1 MGITTKIA
9 LLVAAGMF
17 VSFLV
22 NIIYIGT
29 STKREVYDSLQES
42 FRGLLQQAESG
53 RNHVANL
60 RTSGAFNEERMLKEV
75 QEKLASAPDKVAAVK
90 ETTFFRTIPIIAAIQ
105 IASEQFKGNKDVM
118 LRVPKI
124 QPRNKANEPDPVE
137 LVMLKRLET
146 ENLPELFQVDRQ
158 NNFIRYMRPIRL
170 TKDCLICHGT
180 VADSRNKDG
189 LDLMGIKM
197 EGWKEGEIHGAF
209 ELVQRLETVDSLI
222 RKKLVISF
230 LLTAAVSV
238 AVIFVVIV
246 MIRRLLRVLGGEPS
260 QVRDIANLVAAGD
273 LTMDVTVKGTDTDSI
288 LHGMK
293 TMVANLRELVTKT
306 VNVSSMITSS
316 SQELLT
322 TSEQMA
328 TGAEEV
334 AAQAN
339 TVATAGEEM
348 SATSNDIARN
358 CQMAAQSGDQANQA
372 AKSGAEVVN
381 ETVQIMGR
389 IASRVSA
396 TALTVRHL
404 GERSDQIGAI
414 IGTIEDIADQTNLLA
429 LNAAIEA
436 ARAGDQGRG
445 FAVVADEVRA
455 LAERTTRATKEIS
468 EMIKAIQKE
477 TREVVD
483 AMEEGVRE
491 VEVGT
496 GEAARSGQAL
506 QQILDQISDVTMQV
520 NQIATAAEEQT
531 AVTGEISGNIHQI
544 TEVVQATAKGAVES
558 AGAAEQLANQA
569 RELIALVGKFRL
581 P

>member
-1 MGITTKIA
+1 MG
-9 LLVAAGMF
+9 V
-17 VSFLV
+17 
-22 NIIYIGT
+22 
-29 STKREVYDSLQES
+29 
-42 FRGLLQQAESG
+42 
-53 RNHVANL
+53 
-60 RTSGAFNEERMLKEV
+60 
-75 QEKLASAPDKVAAVK
+75 
-90 ETTFFRTIPIIAAIQ
+90 
-105 IASEQFKGNKDVM
+105 
-118 LRVPKI
+118 
-124 QPRNKANEPDPVE
+124 
-137 LVMLKRLET
+137 
-146 ENLPELFQVDRQ
+146 
-158 NNFIRYMRPIRL
+158 
-170 TKDCLICHGT
+170 
-180 VADSRNKDG
+180 
-189 LDLMGIKM
+189 KM
-197 EGWKEGEIHGAF
+197 EGWKEGEIHGGF
-209 ELVQRLETVDSLI
+209 EILQRLETVDSLI
-222 RKKLVISF
+222 RNKLMISF
-230 LLTAAVSV
+230 LLTAAVSA
-238 AVIFVVIV
+238 AVICVVIV

-273 LTMDVTVKGTDTDSI
+273 LTMDVTVKDTDTDSI
-288 LHGMK
+288 LYSMK
-293 TMVANLRELVTKT
+293 TMVTNLRELVTKT

-358 CQMAAQSGDQANQA
+358 CQMAAQGGDQANQA
-372 AKSGAEVVN
+372 AQSGAEVVN
-381 ETVQIMGR
+381 ETVLIMGR

-396 TALTVRHL
+396 TAQTVRHL

-455 LAERTTRATKEIS
+455 LAERTTRATKEIGG
-468 EMIKAIQKE
+468 MIQAIQAE
-477 TREVVD
+477 TQEVVE
-483 AMEEGVRE
+483 AMEEGVCE
-491 VEVGT
+491 VEIGT

-531 AVTGEISGNIHQI
+531 AVTGEISSNIHQI
-544 TEVVQATAKGAVES
+544 TEVVQATAKGAVVS
-558 AGAAEQLANQA
+558 AGAAGQLANQA
-569 RELIALVGKFRL
+569 HELITLVGKFRL